1 MDINVRG
8 KDLGE
13 RLKKLR
19 KEAGYSQDFIAQ
31 ILPTRDR
38 SGYARVESGERYISM
53 MSLHHL
59 ARLYHVDLSDIV
71 PMEDVYGKHGSDAM
85 AADVKVLFAMLPKGK
100 QKTIY
105 NQILRMLMKPEDD
118 KKNG

>member
-1 MDINVRG
+1 
-8 KDLGE
+8 
-13 RLKKLR
+13 
-19 KEAGYSQDFIAQ
+19 
-31 ILPTRDR
+31 
-38 SGYARVESGERYISM
+38 
-53 MSLHHL
+53 
-59 ARLYHVDLSDIV
+59 
-71 PMEDVYGKHGSDAM
+71 MEDVYGKHGSDAM